1 MLEYS
6 ETEQIISQIERLC
19 NEMSI
24 NKNMAFQ
31 YLADELAQIYIL
43 SKIDNP
49 MYIRKNAEKLR
60 ENISLFDVEK
70 KLRNWKDLY
79 GRTIRY
85 KGEPIDSCSTEKWK
99 TDLFSIQETQ
109 KCEYCKTKLTKES
122 SEVDHYIPKDGG
134 GLDQRSNFRI
144 SCNPCNNGKR
154 QLSALFLFNT
164 FNFSSMFSEVAIHGK
179 TKLSKRERFQIL
191 LWGGFRCSKCSS
203 DQNKLTICYNK
214 NPDDGGSA
222 VFGNSSILC
231 DNCSKTFQE
240 MEVQE

>member
-6 ETEQIISQIERLC
+6 ETEQIVSQIERLC

-70 KLRNWKDLY
+70 KLKNWKELY

-99 TDLFSIQETQ
+99 TDLFSNQETQ
-109 KCEYCKTKLTKES
+109 KCEYCKTKLTKEL

-164 FNFSSMFSEVAIHGK
+164 SITNASDLGTLKFILNGVNYTIYSSSLVLMTNFDNLSAIGENP
-179 TKLSKRERFQIL
+179 TYFVDGSQYSNN
-191 LWGGFRCSKCSS
+191 GSCS
-203 DQNKLTICYNK
+203 N
-214 NPDDGGSA
+214 
-222 VFGNSSILC
+222 
-231 DNCSKTFQE
+231 
-240 MEVQE
+240 